1 MALSKRRLGTTS
13 IIIALALVASAMFF
27 PGSYR
32 AVQGRIEHAFFR
44 TTETQFVAGTYFH
57 ISATGFRSQAAVDAA
72 FAEINRLNELWDDA
86 LPGSDVNRLEQQ
98 AGSAPVRVA
107 PETIILFKAA
117 KGLSDVT
124 GGAFDITVGPLVSL
138 WRFDHEEDHSVWEDH
153 SPPDQNG
160 IADLLA
166 IGVVDYRQVV
176 IDEEARTVFLTQEGM
191 SLAVGGIAKGM
202 MVDAAMDILE
212 EFGVG
217 SAIIDAGGDIAI
229 LGTKPDA
236 GSWRLGIRHPRN
248 DGILGVIESNGV
260 AIATSGDYERHFS
273 HQGQRYHHLLDP
285 VSGQPAAELAQVTI
299 YIERETALSFW
310 PEGWPTALADAL
322 ATGAFIMGP
331 DGGMEL
337 TQSIA
342 GVEAVFVTTD
352 GAVFLSEGFEN
363 GTVPLTLEDPSA
375 VVGGWLGRDTGDDDN
390 QEEGG
395 P

>member
-1 MALSKRRLGTTS
+1 MALSKRRLGT
-13 IIIALALVASAMFF
+13 IIIALALVASAMFY

-32 AVQGRIEHAFFR
+32 AVQGRIEYAFFK
-44 TTETQFVAGTYFH
+44 TTETQFIAGTYFH

-86 LPGSDVNRLEQQ
+86 LPGSDINRLEQQ

-107 PETIILFKAA
+107 PETIILIKAA
-117 KGLSDVT
+117 KGLSAAT

-138 WRFDHEEDHSVWEDH
+138 WGFDHGEDHSVWEDH
-153 SPPDQNG
+153 SPPDQDT

-166 IGVVDYRQVV
+166 SGVVDYRQAVV
-176 IDEEARTVFLTQEGM
+176 DEETQTVFLTQEGM

-202 MVDAAMDILE
+202 MVDTAMDILDA
-212 EFGVG
+212 FGVK
-217 SAIIDAGGDIAI
+217 SAIVDGGGDIAM
-229 LGTKPDA
+229 LGAKP
-236 GSWRLGIRHPRN
+236 GKEGWRLGIRHPRN
-248 DGILGVIESNGV
+248 DGILGVIESDGG
-260 AIATSGDYERHFS
+260 AIATSGDYERYFS

-285 VSGQPAAELAQVTI
+285 VSGQPATELAQVTI
-299 YIERETALSFW
+299 YIEIETALSFW

-337 TQSIA
+337 IQSLA

-352 GAVFLSEGFEN
+352 GAVLMSAGFEN
-363 GTVPLTLEDPSA
+363 M
-375 VVGGWLGRDTGDDDN
+375 
-390 QEEGG
+390 EGG